1 MARKTKTNKP
11 LIKSNNNIINNLKLI
26 TNLLKGV
33 HFDTYSSDY
42 LSNSDSDK
50 TRKSIDTSLDKLI
63 NTAYAQNTVSNLSKL
78 YDQQSALDTN
88 NIGLNMFEDPILS
101 TNLVTTWMI
110 QRWIQDQE
118 DDINLVLKY
127 MPKLKEAMTC
137 KKDLVLSADHFSKD
151 FCSFHKYNSD
161 DTDGSLFARRIDEI
175 KRVYN
180 LAENFEL
187 WYEKAQNYGECFIY
201 IAPYSEAFSKLLKN
215 KSNTRFRGFNE
226 STTLLEFNQDYIENN
241 IINES
246 ELETVQKAFDE
257 VGINSLT
264 INFNEGLLL
273 SEAKKLD
280 AVRESGILKQES
292 LYESFMA
299 FQESTSI
306 QEDSKYKLDKK
317 LIPDDLEFDDKE
329 DERYSSDGLVN
340 LKQKAEDDVKIKVPG
355 CIVKELE
362 RKNVIPLYIGD
373 TCLGYYYIEIK
384 TSELGVLDDPNAY
397 NMSAG
402 MVGYVTASLKNV
414 KDTRVGDTI
423 TDADNPCSEPL
434 PGYKKVNP
442 MVYCGLYP
450 MDGSDYENL
459 KVALEKLKLNDAAL
473 EYEQETSAA
482 LGFGFRCGFLGML
495 HLEVI
500 QERIEREFD
509 LSIVFTSP
517 SVRYTVHMKDGE
529 TLYIDNPLEYPDPM
543 RVDWAE
549 EPYIQANIIT
559 PTEYVGPIIT
569 LCLEKRGSQTQ
580 MNYLDT
586 KRVELIYEMP
596 LSEVLFDFY
605 DRLKSISRGYA
616 SFDYNVIEN
625 RRTDLVRMEI
635 LVNGDPVDAL
645 SCLVYRGNAQTRGR
659 QIVERLQGEI
669 PRQQFKIAIQAA
681 IGGQIIARET
691 VNAYRKDVTAKCY
704 GGDISRKRKLLEKQK
719 EGKKRMKMVGNV
731 EIPQSA
737 FLAVLKTEEDK

>member
-1 MARKTKTNKP
+1 MAVDTSHKRNFCIIAHIDHGKSTLADRFIERARLVQTRGPVETQILDNMDIEKERGIT
-11 LIKSNNNIINNLKLI
+11 IKSQAVTVPYTAADGEVYELNLVDTPGHVDFTYKVSRAISSCEGALLLIDATQGVEAQTLANLYLAMEHNLEIIPVINKIDLPSADIDSCLHQIDHDLGLDPDMAVMVSAK
-26 TNLLKGV
+26 TGEGV
-33 HFDTYSSDY
+33 
-42 LSNSDSDK
+42 
-50 TRKSIDTSLDKLI
+50 DKLYEAI
-63 NTAYAQNTVSNLSKL
+63 VQYIPCPSGNDEDKL
-78 YDQQSALDTN
+78 RALIFDSHYDPYRGVIVHARIFSGKVKCGDEILFMHSSASYKVEDL
-88 NIGLNMFEDPILS
+88 GLF
-101 TNLVTTWMI
+101 
-110 QRWIQDQE
+110 Q
-118 DDINLVLKY
+118 INLI
-127 MPKLKEAMTC
+127 
-137 KKDLVLSADHFSKD
+137 SK
-151 FCSFHKYNSD
+151 
-161 DTDGSLFARRIDEI
+161 
-175 KRVYN
+175 
-180 LAENFEL
+180 
-187 WYEKAQNYGECFIY
+187 
-201 IAPYSEAFSKLLKN
+201 P
-215 KSNTRFRGFNE
+215 
-226 STTLLEFNQDYIENN
+226 
-241 IINES
+241 
-246 ELETVQKAFDE
+246 
-257 VGINSLT
+257 
-264 INFNEGLLL
+264 
-273 SEAKKLD
+273 
-280 AVRESGILKQES
+280 
-292 LYESFMA
+292 
-299 FQESTSI
+299 
-306 QEDSKYKLDKK
+306 
-317 LIPDDLEFDDKE
+317 
-329 DERYSSDGLVN
+329 
-340 LKQKAEDDVKIKVPG
+340 
-355 CIVKELE
+355 
-362 RKNVIPLYIGD
+362 
-373 TCLGYYYIEIK
+373 
-384 TSELGVLDDPNAY
+384 ELG
-397 NMSAG
+397 AG
-402 MVGYVTASLKNV
+402 DVGYFIAGIKNIS
-414 KDTRVGDTI
+414 DIRVGDTV
-423 TDADNPCSEPL
+423 TLKANPAPQPL
-434 PGYKKVNP
+434 PGFREVKPV
-442 MVYCGLYP
+442 VFSSIYP
-450 MDGSDYENL
+450 VDSNDYEEL
-459 KVALEKLKLNDAAL
+459 QDAIERLKLNDASL
-473 EYEQETSAA
+473 MYEKDSSAA

-529 TLYIDNPLEYPDPM
+529 TIYIDNPLEYPDPM

>member
-1 MARKTKTNKP
+1 MAVDTSHKRNFCIIAHIDHGKSTLADRFIERARLVQTRGPVETQILDNMDIEKERGIT
-11 LIKSNNNIINNLKLI
+11 IKSQAVTVPYTAADGEVYELNLVDTPGHVDFTYEVSRAISSCEGALLLIDATQGVEAQTLANLYLAMEHNLEIIPVINKIDLPSADIDSCLHQIDHDLGLDPDMAVMVSAK
-26 TNLLKGV
+26 TGEGV
-33 HFDTYSSDY
+33 
-42 LSNSDSDK
+42 
-50 TRKSIDTSLDKLI
+50 DKLYEAI
-63 NTAYAQNTVSNLSKL
+63 VQYIPCPSGNDEDKL
-78 YDQQSALDTN
+78 RALIFDSHYDPYRGVIVHARIFSGKVKCGDEILFMHSSASYKVEDL
-88 NIGLNMFEDPILS
+88 GLF
-101 TNLVTTWMI
+101 
-110 QRWIQDQE
+110 Q
-118 DDINLVLKY
+118 INLI
-127 MPKLKEAMTC
+127 
-137 KKDLVLSADHFSKD
+137 SK
-151 FCSFHKYNSD
+151 
-161 DTDGSLFARRIDEI
+161 
-175 KRVYN
+175 
-180 LAENFEL
+180 
-187 WYEKAQNYGECFIY
+187 
-201 IAPYSEAFSKLLKN
+201 P
-215 KSNTRFRGFNE
+215 
-226 STTLLEFNQDYIENN
+226 
-241 IINES
+241 
-246 ELETVQKAFDE
+246 
-257 VGINSLT
+257 
-264 INFNEGLLL
+264 
-273 SEAKKLD
+273 
-280 AVRESGILKQES
+280 
-292 LYESFMA
+292 
-299 FQESTSI
+299 
-306 QEDSKYKLDKK
+306 
-317 LIPDDLEFDDKE
+317 
-329 DERYSSDGLVN
+329 
-340 LKQKAEDDVKIKVPG
+340 
-355 CIVKELE
+355 
-362 RKNVIPLYIGD
+362 
-373 TCLGYYYIEIK
+373 
-384 TSELGVLDDPNAY
+384 ELG
-397 NMSAG
+397 AG
-402 MVGYVTASLKNV
+402 DVGYFIAGIKNIS
-414 KDTRVGDTI
+414 DIRVGDTV
-423 TDADNPCSEPL
+423 TLKANPAPQPL
-434 PGYKKVNP
+434 PGFREVKPV
-442 MVYCGLYP
+442 VFSSIYP
-450 MDGSDYENL
+450 VDSNDYEEL
-459 KVALEKLKLNDAAL
+459 QDAIERLKLNDASL
-473 EYEQETSAA
+473 MYEKDSSAA

-529 TLYIDNPLEYPDPM
+529 TIYIDNPLEYPDPM

-549 EPYIQANIIT
+549 EPYSQANIIT

>member
-1 MARKTKTNKP
+1 MDIEKERGIT
-11 LIKSNNNIINNLKLI
+11 IKSQAVTVPYTAADGEVYELNLVDTPGHVDFTYEVSRAISSCEGALLLIDATQGVEAQTLANLYLAMEHNLEIIPVINKIDLPSADIDSCLHQIDHDLGLDPDMAVMVSAK
-26 TNLLKGV
+26 TGEGV
-33 HFDTYSSDY
+33 
-42 LSNSDSDK
+42 
-50 TRKSIDTSLDKLI
+50 DKLYEAI
-63 NTAYAQNTVSNLSKL
+63 VQYIPCPSGNDEDKL
-78 YDQQSALDTN
+78 RALIFDSHYDPYRGVIVHARIFSGKVKCGDEILFMHSSASYKVEDL
-88 NIGLNMFEDPILS
+88 GLF
-101 TNLVTTWMI
+101 
-110 QRWIQDQE
+110 Q
-118 DDINLVLKY
+118 INLI
-127 MPKLKEAMTC
+127 
-137 KKDLVLSADHFSKD
+137 SK
-151 FCSFHKYNSD
+151 
-161 DTDGSLFARRIDEI
+161 
-175 KRVYN
+175 
-180 LAENFEL
+180 
-187 WYEKAQNYGECFIY
+187 
-201 IAPYSEAFSKLLKN
+201 P
-215 KSNTRFRGFNE
+215 
-226 STTLLEFNQDYIENN
+226 
-241 IINES
+241 
-246 ELETVQKAFDE
+246 
-257 VGINSLT
+257 
-264 INFNEGLLL
+264 
-273 SEAKKLD
+273 
-280 AVRESGILKQES
+280 
-292 LYESFMA
+292 
-299 FQESTSI
+299 
-306 QEDSKYKLDKK
+306 
-317 LIPDDLEFDDKE
+317 
-329 DERYSSDGLVN
+329 
-340 LKQKAEDDVKIKVPG
+340 
-355 CIVKELE
+355 
-362 RKNVIPLYIGD
+362 
-373 TCLGYYYIEIK
+373 
-384 TSELGVLDDPNAY
+384 ELG
-397 NMSAG
+397 AG
-402 MVGYVTASLKNV
+402 DVGYFIAGIKNIS
-414 KDTRVGDTI
+414 DIRVGDTV
-423 TDADNPCSEPL
+423 TMKANPAPQPL
-434 PGYKKVNP
+434 PGFREVKPV
-442 MVYCGLYP
+442 VFSSIYP
-450 MDGSDYENL
+450 VDSNDYEEL
-459 KVALEKLKLNDAAL
+459 QDAIERLKLNDASL
-473 EYEQETSAA
+473 MYEKDSSAA

-529 TLYIDNPLEYPDPM
+529 TIYIDNPLEYPDPM